1 MWQGGRIEAGAVE
14 LCFSIWTVIGKLVV
28 STVISGL
35 GFEVML
41 NLHKSMGYFVQ
52 HGESGDYTALL

>member
-1 MWQGGRIEAGAVE
+1 MWQSGRIKAGAVE

-35 GFEVML
+35 RFEVIL
-41 NLHKSMGYFVQ
+41 DLHKSMGYFVQ
-52 HGESGDYTALL
+52 HGESGNYTALL